1 MALLKGMFQRFL
13 SCQPALIHFFC
24 RLVILRPV
32 WRWLIHQAA
41 EVVEFAAIYPHSFL
55 LLHRQ
60 PRCNELL
67 QLQGFRC
74 PIPVS
79 TAAKHLFRHIQHDSG
94 AHTGS
99 VAKFDFGAKSQ
110 NWVSGI
116 QWLTDANT
124 LEKATLRQNRRKPS
138 FASENLSRLLPP
150 DCLPC
155 PVNSQGHY
163 QANKCEQ
170 KAEADIDL
178 DCRIGT

>member
-1 MALLKGMFQRFL
+1 MPWDLPRTRPPLLPSHYRREPLWRRL
-13 SCQPALIHFFC
+13 ST
-24 RLVILRPV
+24 
-32 WRWLIHQAA
+32 
-41 EVVEFAAIYPHSFL
+41 
-55 LLHRQ
+55 
-60 PRCNELL
+60 
-67 QLQGFRC
+67 
-74 PIPVS
+74 
-79 TAAKHLFRHIQHDSG
+79 TASHPKRTCD
-94 AHTGS
+94 GS